1 MTAFRAPLVEEKL
14 PLLHGESTRGIFG
27 GGTLPRPKK
36 CPPDTFYTSLRTGA
50 DLFESRLQKK
60 TLSTLH
66 GESTRGE
73 GMPLSY
79 KITAPEA
86 RTKKRDTQRVSLFL
100 VPVVGLEPT
109 RCRHQRILSPSRL
122 PIPSHRRVN
131 RDIIADAEEKCKD
144 YFFFLWESLHK
155 IQKVGL
161 PNGRKMWYNKQN
173 YAQ

>member
-1 MTAFRAPLVEEKL
+1 MEYSFFDGLGVSCGVLPCGWWDSPAGVAMPVVGLSRGLKNIHRMFFAPVCGLVPTCSSPTQYKRGTAQWA
-14 PLLHGESTRGIFG
+14 
-27 GGTLPRPKK
+27 
-36 CPPDTFYTSLRTGA
+36 
-50 DLFESRLQKK
+50 
-60 TLSTLH
+60 
-66 GESTRGE
+66 
-73 GMPLSY
+73 MPL
-79 KITAPEA
+79 
-86 RTKKRDTQRVSLFL
+86 L

-131 RDIIADAEEKCKD
+131 RDIIADTEEKCKD
-144 YFFFLWESLHK
+144 YFFFLRESLHK